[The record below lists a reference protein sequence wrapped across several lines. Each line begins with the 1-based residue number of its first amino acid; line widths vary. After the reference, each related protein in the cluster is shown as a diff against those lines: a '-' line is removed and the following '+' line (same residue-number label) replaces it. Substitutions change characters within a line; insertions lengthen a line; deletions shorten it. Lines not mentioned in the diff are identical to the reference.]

1 MARRKARLVSSSLTV
16 VWLVALTLTL
26 PGFCAADGLPA
37 SVLPVVRGGSIDFPV
52 ADPAVAIELTVSG
65 PEGEVARHIFS
76 AGSLPTLAL
85 LRSDGSELAD
95 GSYTWQ
101 LRALS
106 VRLRSRSEAEAVA
119 EATPAPA
126 AGEAGWVVSGG
137 FAIVE
142 GAAIA
147 GEELEP
153 RRSGGAGRPGSEVSA
168 AVAAG
173 GPTVSPMDQVIPDDL
188 IVQGSLC
195 TGLDCVNNES
205 FGFDTIRMKENNI
218 RIKFD
223 DTSVG
228 SFPATDWQ
236 LTANDSASGG
246 LNKFSIED
254 ITASLV
260 PFTIEGGADTN
271 SLYIDDA
278 GRVGL
283 RTATPV
289 LDLHIST
296 GNTPGERLEQTGASG
311 FTPQTWDIAGNE
323 ANFFVRDVTGG
334 SLLPFRIRP
343 GAPTSSIDIAADGE
357 VGIGTASPEA
367 KLHVNGDSIRVKKT
381 ANAGNAQIGLE
392 MVSAGG
398 TVDATWAVRN
408 NPRNGALQVTD
419 NVAGPAPFKIF
430 PANPPDLLVL
440 RDNRLGIGGVAN
452 PTQNIDHASGA
463 KLIGGNWTNA
473 SSRELK
479 TGIADLAPEVARE
492 TLQGLQPV
500 TFAYRSNP
508 EDRQVGFIAEDVPDL
523 VATEDHRGL
532 SAMDVVAVLT
542 GVVKQQQQAIEELEA
557 RLRAVEASGTQQ
569 P

>member
-1 MARRKARLVSSSLTV
+1 MAHWNFRPVFTSPTV
-16 VWLVALTLTL
+16 IWLAFLTLAL
-26 PGFCAADGLPA
+26 PAMGAADGAPS

-52 ADPAVAIELTVSG
+52 EGPATAVELTVSG
-65 PEGEVARHIFS
+65 PTGEVARHLFS

-85 LRSDGSELAD
+85 LRGDGSALAD

-101 LRALS
+101 LRAIATHG
-106 VRLRSRSEAEAVA
+106 RSRSEAEAVA
-119 EATPAPA
+119 GATAVRP
-126 AGEAGWVVSGG
+126 AGESGWVVSGG
-137 FAIVE
+137 FAIVD

-147 GEELEP
+147 GAASEP
-153 RRSGGAGRPGSEVSA
+153 NRGDGRGPRSPEGSSA
-168 AVAAG
+168 AAAG
-173 GPTVSPMDQVIPDDL
+173 GPVLSTLDQVIPDDL

-205 FGFDTIRMKENNI
+205 FGFDTIRLKENNL

-228 SFPATDWQ
+228 NFPATDWQ

-254 ITASLV
+254 ITAARV
-260 PFTIEGGADTN
+260 PFTVEGGAATN

-278 GRVGL
+278 GRIGL

-296 GNTPGERLEQTGASG
+296 TNTPGARLEQTGAGG

-334 SLLPFRIRP
+334 SRLPFRIRP

-367 KLHVNGDSIRVKKT
+367 KLHVNGDNIRLKKT
-381 ANAGNAQIGLE
+381 ANAGNTQIGLE
-392 MVSAGG
+392 IVSTGG
-398 TVDATWAVRN
+398 TVDATWAMRN
-408 NPRNGALQVTD
+408 NPVSGALLVTD

-430 PANPPDLLVL
+430 PANPQDLLVL
-440 RDNRLGIGGVAN
+440 RNNRLGIGGVAN

-479 TGIADLAPEVARE
+479 TGIVDLSPEVARE
-492 TLQGLQPV
+492 ALDGLQPV

-508 EDRQVGFIAEDVPDL
+508 EDQQVGFIAEEVPDL

-542 GVVKQQQQAIEELEA
+542 GVVKQQQRTIEELEA
-557 RLRAVEASGTQQ
+557 RLRAIEASGAER

>member
-1 MARRKARLVSSSLTV
+1 MAHGIVRPVVSCLTA
-16 VWLVALTLTL
+16 VWLVIMTLAL
-26 PGFCAADGLPA
+26 PGIGAAEGSPA
-37 SVLPVVRGGSIDFPV
+37 SVVPVVRGGSIDFPV
-52 ADPAVAIELTVSG
+52 EGPAVAVELTVSG
-65 PEGEVARHIFS
+65 PGGEVAKHLFA

-85 LRSDGSELAD
+85 LRNDGSALAD

-101 LRALS
+101 LRAIS
-106 VRLRSRSEAEAVA
+106 ARGRSRTEAEAVTR
-119 EATPAPA
+119 ATTALP
-126 AGEAGWVVSGG
+126 AGESGWVVSGG
-137 FAIVE
+137 FAVVG

-147 GEELEP
+147 GDAIEP
-153 RRSGGAGRPGSEVSA
+153 RRSGGPGTRGPEVTA
-168 AVAAG
+168 TIAAG
-173 GPTVSPMDQVIPDDL
+173 APTVSTMDQVIPDDL

-195 TGLDCVNNES
+195 TGFDCVNNES
-205 FGFDTIRMKENNI
+205 FGFDTIRLKENNL
-218 RIKFD
+218 RIKFE

-254 ITASLV
+254 ITAARV
-260 PFTIEGGADTN
+260 PFTIEGGAVTN
-271 SLYIDDA
+271 SFYIDDA
-278 GRVGL
+278 GRIGL

-296 GNTPGERLEQTGASG
+296 SNTPGARLEQTGAGG

-334 SLLPFRIRP
+334 SRLPFRIRP
-343 GAPTSSIDIAADGE
+343 GAPTSSLDIAADGE
-357 VGIGTASPEA
+357 VGIGTGSPEA
-367 KLHVNGDSIRVKKT
+367 KLHVNGDSIRLKKT
-381 ANAGNAQIGLE
+381 ANAANTQIGLE
-392 MVSAGG
+392 IVSTGG
-398 TVDATWAVRN
+398 SVDATWAVRN
-408 NPRNGALQVTD
+408 NPVSGALLVTD

-430 PANPPDLLVL
+430 PANPQDLLVL
-440 RDNRLGIGGVAN
+440 RNNRLGIGGVAN

-492 TLQGLQPV
+492 ALDALQPV

-508 EDRQVGFIAEDVPDL
+508 DDRQVGFIAEDVPDL

-542 GVVKQQQQAIEELEA
+542 GVVKQQQLAIETLEA
-557 RLRAVEASGTQQ
+557 RLRAIEASGEQR